1 MLTLLPPPTLAHHDW
16 YPGHDVVDVVGADI
30 YEPTGSS
37 MDNTWGAFKQ
47 VFNGKKLITLSE
59 TGSMVVPASV
69 RGFQTM
75 WSWFNTWD
83 ITAYNITQQ
92 DIKAVYTDVTVV
104 TLDQLPN
111 WKY

>member
-1 MLTLLPPPTLAHHDW
+1 
-16 YPGHDVVDVVGADI
+16 
-30 YEPTGSS
+30 

-59 TGSMVVPASV
+59 TGAMVVPVAV
-69 RGFQTM
+69 RSFQTM

-83 ITAYNITQQ
+83 ITGYNITQQ
-92 DIKAVYTDVTVV
+92 EIKSVYADATIT

-111 WKY
+111 WKH